1 MKLRDIVSEDEIEKL
16 EGMNVKRVILMIN
29 YSIEQR
35 P

>member
-1 MKLRDIVSEDEIEKL
+1 MRLRDIVSEDEIEKL
-16 EGMNVKRVILMIN
+16 EGMNVKRAILMIN